1 MTSPLLS
8 LKAFSSSQVIFTAA
22 RKLGIAGSVDTT
34 LVAVPV
40 DRLET
45 FRAAHYF
52 KSGVFWP
59 NKSVLM
65 SDLQCIARCPSACM
79 SLAALSVMK
88 EIGKSKPITIPRVDS
103 KPPKCSSP
111 L

>member
-1 MTSPLLS
+1 MTSLLLS
-8 LKAFSSSQVIFTAA
+8 FKAFGSSQDTFTAA
-22 RKLGIAGSVDTT
+22 RKLGIAGSVDTS
-34 LVAVPV
+34 LVPVPV

-45 FRAAHYF
+45 FLAAHYF

-65 SDLQCIARCPSACM
+65 TDLQCILRCPSACI

-88 EIGKSKPITIPRVDS
+88 ETEKSIPITIPRVDS
-103 KPPKCSSP
+103 KPPKGSSP